1 MERSLDT
8 FIRPRRLL
16 GVMALATLGCLSAAW
31 TDPASAAKNDSSA
44 NAKSSK
50 DELATLI
57 SQFESVGMSRAS
69 AEKLAARIVAGDAE
83 ALATGRLIAESA
95 GRLQTVGA
103 EEADFGRIAEEIA
116 RRRLTDGTN
125 GGAADALV
133 GAAELKAVLDP
144 RIVAQLPAN
153 AAGRAGQVAR
163 AVVKAR
169 GELQLVGE
177 DGSAI
182 GDALL
187 AGIVR
192 QGTGGLQAD
201 RLIRDTI
208 QPIVDQHAT
217 QSAAARAAAKPGSAG
232 IGSPSAGTRES
243 GRTAASDRH
252 QGPGSSGRPPGDGG
266 SNGTGSHGGGGGG
279 GEPGGPADDTGGGG
293 GGGGGG
299 GSGSSGSSGS
309 SSSSSDSD
317 SDDDKGGDGGGAE
330 TAADEPIEHLGL
342 DGEFEMNGERH
353 PTESAGGTPRAPGM
367 EKERGS
373 GVELSNATGGRLGGT
388 EAANA
393 RRGLDLKR
401 NGGGTVNPD
410 PQSDQG
416 SGVLL
421 TSKEQNDARRGLGMA
436 SGGGL
441 INPNRDKLGGVVVTD
456 RDLKELG
463 LKGTGGAKG
472 PTDNSGRTPP
482 PQAPQSPLAGA
493 GPIVPPSGLKNA
505 ATVSNIGQAPALK
518 AEVKAGLGQ

>member
-1 MERSLDT
+1 MDRSPRNHR

-31 TDPASAAKNDSSA
+31 TDPASAAQNDSSA

-83 ALATGRLIAESA
+83 ALATGRLIADSA
-95 GRLQTVGA
+95 ARLQTVGA

-144 RIVAQLPAN
+144 KIVAQLPAN

-208 QPIVDQHAT
+208 QPIIDQHTAA

-232 IGSPSAGTRES
+232 IGSGSAGTRES
-243 GRTAASDRH
+243 GRTAASDRY
-252 QGPGSSGRPPGDGG
+252 QGTGSGSRRPGDGG
-266 SNGTGSHGGGGGG
+266 SNGTSSNGDGGGG

-293 GGGGGG
+293 GGG
-299 GSGSSGSSGS
+299 SGSSGS

-317 SDDDKGGDGGGAE
+317 SGNDEGGDGGGTE
-330 TAADEPIEHLGL
+330 TAADDEPIEHLGL

-353 PTESAGGTPRAPGM
+353 PTASTGGTPRAPGM

-373 GVELSNATGGRLGGT
+373 GVELSTATGGRLGGT

-393 RRGLDLKR
+393 RRGVDLKA

-410 PQSDQG
+410 PQSDKG

-421 TSKEQNDARRGLGMA
+421 TTKEQNDARRGLGMA
-436 SGGGL
+436 TGGGL

-463 LKGTGGAKG
+463 LKGSGGAKG
-472 PTDNSGRTPP
+472 PTDSSGRTPP
-482 PQAPQSPLAGA
+482 TQAPQSPLAGA